1 MTTQRT
7 SPAAPAGTPRTI
19 SYDLTYT
26 VVAVSKLDAIL
37 KAGQMF
43 RTAIRGVEMVS
54 AIEKLPGWWEVTWT
68 VEEDLGSPE
77 PEWPGDLPNPDH
89 APDATAES
97 EYATYWNG
105 RP

>member
-26 VVAVSKLDAIL
+26 VTAVSKLDAIL

-77 PEWPGDLPNPDH
+77 LPEPDWDMPES
-89 APDATAES
+89 ADPLTAAKG
-97 EYATYWNG
+97 YHDWQA
-105 RP
+105 R